1 MSLCA
6 CGCGH
11 PVIGRDPRA
20 IYATDACKVRACKRR
35 RRVAALT
42 ALETAEK
49 PFPAMKP
56 TSRRVLKALMAV
68 GGLGATTRELCQP
81 DVGGVRFGGRI
92 HELRGMGFRIDA
104 RRERNGST
112 RYWLRDSET
121 LSRLFDVTPAEER
134 RAA

>member
-6 CGCGH
+6 CGCDTR
-11 PVIGRDPRA
+11 VEGRGPRA

-42 ALETAEK
+42 VLETGEQ
-49 PFPAMKP
+49 PFPAMPP
-56 TSRRVLKALMAV
+56 TSKRVLKALVAV
-68 GGLGATTRELCQP
+68 GGIGATTRELCQP

-92 HELRGMGFRIDA
+92 HELRGLGYRIDT
-104 RRERNGST
+104 RRERNGSN
-112 RYWLRDSET
+112 RYWLRDSPA
-121 LSRLFDVTPAEER
+121 LHRLFDVTTPTR